1 MRRFLALLMLLVA
14 AAPAASAPAAS
25 AAAET
30 VPLVDQQ
37 GQRFTLAS
45 LHGRPVVITFVAT
58 RCTDACP
65 LADAVFA
72 QLQRRLP
79 AARSDALLLTVT
91 LDPRYDTPFV
101 MARQAQAMGA
111 DVRRWRL
118 ASGAPSS
125 VMRLMH
131 AFGVV
136 TQTDDKGIP
145 DVHSTVIFL
154 LDRKGRLAKQLLL
167 STNTVDAVLTAL
179 VAS

>member
-1 MRRFLALLMLLVA
+1 MKRLIALAILLGVA
-14 AAPAASAPAAS
+14 ALGVPAAAAS
-25 AAAET
+25 PFAAST
-30 VPLVDQQ
+30 LPLIDQR
-37 GQRFTLAS
+37 GQHFTLTS
-45 LHGRPVVITFVAT
+45 LHGRPVVMTFVAT
-58 RCTDACP
+58 RCSDACP
-65 LADAVFA
+65 LADAAFA

-79 AARSDALLLTVT
+79 AAHRDALLLTVT

-118 ASGAPSS
+118 ASGTIAD
-125 VMRLMH
+125 VTRLMR

-136 TQTDDKGIP
+136 TQTDEKGIP

-167 STNTVDAVLTAL
+167 STNTVDAVLAAL
-179 VAS
+179 